1 MSQPRIG
8 EPAPDIELPATGDQA
23 IRLSDLRGQNLV
35 LYFYPK
41 DDTPGCTTEA
51 QDFRRRADEFAAS
64 NTRVIGISRDSV
76 KSHESFRRKHDLT
89 FDLLA
94 DTDEVAC
101 QAYDVIREKNLYG
114 KKVRGIERSTF
125 VIDADGLLRKEWRAV
140 KVAGHVDEV
149 LAAVQQL

>member
-23 IRLSDLRGQNLV
+23 IRLSDLRGQNVV

-41 DDTPGCTTEA
+41 DDTPGCTTQA
-51 QDFRRRADEFAAS
+51 HDFRRRADEFAAS
-64 NTRVIGISRDSV
+64 NTRVLGVSRDSI
-76 KSHESFRRKHDLT
+76 KSHANFRRKHDLS

-101 QAYDVIREKNLYG
+101 QAYHVMREKSLYG
-114 KKVRGIERSTF
+114 RKVRGIERSTF
-125 VIDADGLLRKEWRAV
+125 LIDADGLLRQEWRAV
-140 KVAGHVDEV
+140 KVPGHVDEV
-149 LAAVQQL
+149 LAAAQQL